1 MPATDVCDDTLRD
14 HHRLSPEALCV
25 AATALLAAKG
35 DHVSER
41 PAVTR
46 LPGKPNQPLPPT
58 GRPAR
63 GQIVRIHSGQSHGF
77 IRDEDSREVFFH
89 RTDTAWGT
97 FNQLLVGDTVAFELI
112 EDRCSGPRATRVR
125 RGTTSR

>member
-1 MPATDVCDDTLRD
+1 
-14 HHRLSPEALCV
+14 
-25 AATALLAAKG
+25 
-35 DHVSER
+35 VSER

-58 GRPAR
+58 GRPAC

-97 FNQLLVGDTVAFELI
+97 FNQLLVGDKVAFELI

-125 RGTTSR
+125 RGDSAR

>member
-1 MPATDVCDDTLRD
+1 MCDDYTRD
-14 HHRLSPEALCV
+14 HHPALARRASRHGGRLV
-25 AATALLAAKG
+25 TAKG

-89 RTDTAWGT
+89 RSDTTFGT
-97 FNQLLVGDTVAFELI
+97 FNKLLVGDTVAFELI
-112 EDRCSGPRATRVR
+112 EDRVSGPRATAVR
-125 RGTTSR
+125 RNARARA

>member
-1 MPATDVCDDTLRD
+1 MCDDTPRD
-14 HHRLSPEALCV
+14 HHRHSRGALRV
-25 AATALLAAKG
+25 TATAFLTAKG

>member
-1 MPATDVCDDTLRD
+1 MCDDTPRD
-14 HHRLSPEALCV
+14 HHRHSRGALRV
-25 AATALLAAKG
+25 TATAFLTAKG

-89 RTDTAWGT
+89 RSDVTRSSFNDLATGDPVTFRLTDDIT
-97 FNQLLVGDTVAFELI
+97 
-112 EDRCSGPRATRVR
+112 SGPRATHVR
-125 RGTTSR
+125 KGH

>member
-1 MPATDVCDDTLRD
+1 MCDDTPRD
-14 HHRLSPEALCV
+14 HHRLSSEALCV
-25 AATALLAAKG
+25 AATALLTAKG

-77 IRDEDSREVFFH
+77 IRDEDSREVFVH

-125 RGTTSR
+125 RGETSR

>member
-1 MPATDVCDDTLRD
+1 MITPRSPADILPGV
-14 HHRLSPEALCV
+14 LSVP
-25 AATALLAAKG
+25 ATALLTATAKG

-63 GQIVRIHSGQSHGF
+63 GEIVRIHSGQSHGF
-77 IRDEDSREVFFH
+77 IRDEDRREVFFH

-125 RGTTSR
+125 RGDVTR

>member
-1 MPATDVCDDTLRD
+1 MTDVCDDTHAIITGGRGE
-14 HHRLSPEALCV
+14 RASRRGGRAVEPP
-25 AATALLAAKG
+25 KG

-77 IRDEDSREVFFH
+77 IRAEDSREVFFH

-125 RGTTSR
+125 RGETTR

>member
-1 MPATDVCDDTLRD
+1 VRQLQRA
-14 HHRLSPEALCV
+14 HHRQSRGPLRGHGDR
-25 AATALLAAKG
+25 LLNAKG

-41 PAVTR
+41 PLATR
-46 LPGKPNQPLPPT
+46 LPGKLNQPLPPT
-58 GRPAR
+58 GRPAC

-77 IRDEDSREVFFH
+77 IRADDSREVFFH

-97 FNQLLVGDTVAFELI
+97 FNQLLVGDKVAFELI

-125 RGTTSR
+125 RGDTAS

>member
-1 MPATDVCDDTLRD
+1 MCAMITHAIITGPRPKALR
-14 HHRLSPEALCV
+14 V
-25 AATALLAAKG
+25 AATALLTAKG

-112 EDRCSGPRATRVR
+112 EDRCSGPRAARVR
-125 RGTTSR
+125 RGDTSR

>member
-1 MPATDVCDDTLRD
+1 M
-14 HHRLSPEALCV
+14 
-25 AATALLAAKG
+25 
-35 DHVSER
+35 SER

-58 GRPAR
+58 GRPAC

-77 IRDEDSREVFFH
+77 IRDEDSREIFFH

-97 FNQLLVGDTVAFELI
+97 VLTAVSAWAGVAI
-112 EDRCSGPRATRVR
+112 TRWVT
-125 RGTTSR
+125 GAVAG

>member
-1 MPATDVCDDTLRD
+1 MCDDYTRD
-14 HHRLSPEALCV
+14 HHPALARRASRHDGRLLI
-25 AATALLAAKG
+25 AKG

-112 EDRCSGPRATRVR
+112 EDRCSGPRAARVR
-125 RGTTSR
+125 RGETSR

>member
-1 MPATDVCDDTLRD
+1 MCDDTPRD
-14 HHRLSPEALCV
+14 HHPRSPEALRV
-25 AATALLAAKG
+25 AATALLTAKG

-63 GQIVRIHSGQSHGF
+63 GQIVRMHSGQSHGF

-125 RGTTSR
+125 RGETSS

>member
-1 MPATDVCDDTLRD
+1 MITPRSPADILPGV
-14 HHRLSPEALCV
+14 LSVP
-25 AATALLAAKG
+25 ATALLTATAKG

-46 LPGKPNQPLPPT
+46 LPGKPNQQIPPT

-63 GQIVRIHSGQSHGF
+63 GEIVRIHSGQSHGF
-77 IRDEDSREVFFH
+77 IRDGDRREVFFH
-89 RTDTAWGT
+89 RTDTARGT

-112 EDRCSGPRATRVR
+112 
-125 RGTTSR
+125 